1 MTDAVTSS
9 PKSNN
14 NHGGENTNDLPRG
27 KKPEKIKLLIVNCRS
42 LKSDRKQHDL
52 LDLIET
58 HKPDVICGQES
69 HIDSTLKTAEVFPNE
84 YNVSRKDRNIHGG
97 GVFVAVT
104 KRYVS
109 TTEYS
114 LDTKC
119 EVLWCKITV
128 AGTKPLYIASY
139 YRPTDEKPEPIQQL
153 QLSIGKISKNGTL
166 PNVILAG
173 DFNLPDINWPSHTIK
188 PNPQYGYK
196 VNRALLDTVEDH
208 GLIQQVHKPT
218 RLNNILDL
226 LFTTNPDLVDMVEVY
241 PGMSDHSIVTAVI
254 NVKAKRNI
262 QPPRKVFVYKK
273 MNTNGLRSDM
283 RDLQQTFLVNNER
296 SANENWLHLGEKSM
310 VQPWLT
316 MVKPWLNHAFNHGW
330 WPWLTMVNHR
340 FVNWHLSLTKVG
352 NHG

>member
-1 MTDAVTSS
+1 MGLLGMPQLLSPKFMQLKFSQSDLEISNDYSLLESQDTIDDSVFENIDMTDAVTSS

-27 KKPEKIKLLIVNCRS
+27 KKPQKINLLIVNCQS

-69 HIDSTLKTAEVFPNE
+69 HIDLSTLKTAEVFPNE

-104 KRYVS
+104 KKYVS

-114 LDTKC
+114 LGTKC

-128 AGTKPLYIASY
+128 AGTKPLYIAPY

-153 QLSIGKISKNGTL
+153 QLSIYKISKNGNL

-173 DFNLPDINWPSHTIK
+173 DFNLPDIDWPSHTIK

-218 RLNNILDL
+218 RLNNVLDL
-226 LFTTNPDLVDMVEVY
+226 IFTTNPDLVDMVEVY
-241 PGMSDHSIVTAVI
+241 PGISDHSIVT
-254 NVKAKRNI
+254 
-262 QPPRKVFVYKK
+262 
-273 MNTNGLRSDM
+273 
-283 RDLQQTFLVNNER
+283 
-296 SANENWLHLGEKSM
+296 
-310 VQPWLT
+310 
-316 MVKPWLNHAFNHGW
+316 
-330 WPWLTMVNHR
+330 
-340 FVNWHLSLTKVG
+340 
-352 NHG
+352 